1 MHYFISVYYN
11 HLKIPR
17 TEQLCKEFVARYPWV
32 TLIEVAYGSDD
43 FCIRADNSILIRLA
57 EFSGFINNYLIN
69 CFITA
74 NIHQITSLSIIDCD
88 LELPDGFYKQIIQ
101 KVSEH
106 KGPTFIQ
113 GFSECSEKHISPKV
127 LSPSMISSAKYIKET
142 GKFTYAS
149 HTGYCYTYNRKFID
163 LIGKFPESLVLG
175 SFDTFLHLS
184 LAHNWEEIK
193 ALMQNQSILEEL
205 LTFYKA
211 VKDVVIDYLPVK
223 VYHNEHGNKGLRYA
237 NRMEMY
243 KNISP
248 EVIENYF
255 KIRARD

>member
-1 MHYFISVYYN
+1 
-11 HLKIPR
+11 
-17 TEQLCKEFVARYPWV
+17 
-32 TLIEVAYGSDD
+32 
-43 FCIRADNSILIRLA
+43 
-57 EFSGFINNYLIN
+57 
-69 CFITA
+69 
-74 NIHQITSLSIIDCD
+74 
-88 LELPDGFYKQIIQ
+88 
-101 KVSEH
+101 
-106 KGPTFIQ
+106 
-113 GFSECSEKHISPKV
+113 
-127 LSPSMISSAKYIKET
+127 
-142 GKFTYAS
+142 
-149 HTGYCYTYNRKFID
+149 

-255 KIRARD
+255 QIRARD